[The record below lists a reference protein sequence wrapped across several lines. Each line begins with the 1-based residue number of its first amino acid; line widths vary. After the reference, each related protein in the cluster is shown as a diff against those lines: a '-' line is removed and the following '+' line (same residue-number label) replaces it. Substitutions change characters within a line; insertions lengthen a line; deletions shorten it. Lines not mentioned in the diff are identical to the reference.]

1 MEQGMLRPIQKDAV
15 SQVIIDRI
23 TDALI
28 SGELKP
34 GSKIPTEIEFSKSL
48 GVGRNSVREATKI
61 LESFGV
67 LEVRCSEGTFIASEF
82 SQKML
87 DPLVYGLIIDNGSM
101 QELLEF
107 KLAFLRTILHIVVPI
122 ATQEDID
129 ALQLHYDFLCE
140 TVKNTPEDENAI
152 YTANREFHVALG
164 QLTRN
169 RFIIQINNVV
179 MKVSKYSRL
188 GGVRAAMKEGKIE
201 DFSSISYHLLQAVK
215 SRDVNTINPT
225 LDTIFAYWKHLLI

>member
-1 MEQGMLRPIQKDAV
+1 MDQGMLRPIQKDAV

-34 GSKIPTEIEFSKSL
+34 GSKIPTELEFCKSL

-67 LEVRCSEGTFIASEF
+67 LEVRYSEGTFIASQF

-87 DPLVYGLIIDNGSM
+87 DPLVYGLIMQNGSM

-107 KLAFLRTILHIVVPI
+107 KLVFLRSLLYLVVPK
-122 ATQEDID
+122 ATQQDID
-129 ALQLHYDFLCE
+129 TLEPHYEYLKETLQKDP
-140 TVKNTPEDENAI
+140 KDEDAI
-152 YTANREFHVALG
+152 YKANRDFHIALA
-164 QLTRN
+164 QLSGN
-169 RFIIQINNVV
+169 KLIIQTNNVV
-179 MKVSKYSRL
+179 MKMSKYSRL
-188 GGVRAAMKEGKIE
+188 GGVRAAIKEGKEE
-201 DFSSISYHLLQAVK
+201 DIAHVCYHLLQIVK
-215 SRDVNTINPT
+215 THDVESINPT
-225 LDTIFAYWKHLLI
+225 LDMVYAYWKHLLI